1 MAAMPWITPE
11 DLKKYTD
18 IKAVKERDDDKLK
31 VDIYRAEQKVI
42 SITNNRFDDDA
53 EFPEI
58 PEPVRVATLLLSEA
72 YAKNT
77 LERAKE
83 KRLKGETFDDYSYT
97 AESGEINIEDL
108 DIYGLLSDYITE
120 SGGDTLLR
128 IRKL

>member
-18 IKAVKERDDDKLK
+18 IKAVKERDDEKLE

-42 SITNNRFDDDA
+42 SITNNRFDDD
-53 EFPEI
+53 EKFKEI
-58 PEPVRVATLLLSEA
+58 PKPVRTATLLIAEA
-72 YAKNT
+72 YAKNAT
-77 LERAKE
+77 ERAKE